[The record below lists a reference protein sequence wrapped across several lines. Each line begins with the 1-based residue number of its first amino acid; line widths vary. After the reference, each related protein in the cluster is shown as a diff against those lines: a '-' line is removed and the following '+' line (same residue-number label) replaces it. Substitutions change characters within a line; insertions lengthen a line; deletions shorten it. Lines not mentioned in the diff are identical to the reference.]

1 LQELPGADKREVVM
15 DRNNY
20 IGYSA
25 TFTTLTSYE
34 VDVYVIGT
42 FEFKKEDASD
52 D

>member
-1 LQELPGADKREVVM
+1 M

-42 FEFKKEDASD
+42 FEFYKEVMPDA
-52 D
+52 